1 LSGRTQL
8 RDQGNTVSTVC
19 GVGCEKTANDS
30 GQGKRGKWVELIEK
44 QPIRLG
50 SNDMATDW
58 TFMLVVAAI
67 AMVGLLTGASLDQS
81 IKQLP
86 ARKKIGVVIYSQYS
100 RASDLGQGILFY
112 SILGISA
119 AVLNIAAALSAALQG
134 MSLAQAIPIYFGALF
149 AILHSLAT
157 SQAAPTLFRQNRVPP
172 DDELALTAIFDRFA
186 RWQNTRCALQVI
198 NFGINIW
205 VLITYLNLR

>member
-1 LSGRTQL
+1 M
-8 RDQGNTVSTVC
+8 D
-19 GVGCEKTANDS
+19 
-30 GQGKRGKWVELIEK
+30 
-44 QPIRLG
+44 
-50 SNDMATDW
+50 TDW
-58 TFMLVVAAI
+58 TFVLLVAAT
-67 AMVGLLTGASLDQS
+67 ATVGLLAGASLDQS

-86 ARKKIGVVIYSQYS
+86 TRKKIGVVIYSQYS

-119 AVLNIAAALSAALQG
+119 AVMNITAALSAALQG

-172 DDELALTAIFDRFA
+172 DDELALTVIFDKFV

-205 VLITYLNLR
+205 ALIAYLNPR